1 MESRRTALF
10 RPSDTLLSLIH
21 ADDRAAM
28 QAWLG
33 ACLAG
38 KEPPAL
44 EFRALL
50 PDGGVRYLHAHGN
63 LVRDAANKPIRMT
76 GIAQDITDRKRAEER
91 IAQYLLDLEAAR
103 EAQEKD
109 AAELAHMIEELGL
122 EKERAEAATRAKSEF
137 LANMSHEIRTPMN
150 GVIGMTGLL
159 LDTELND
166 EQRRYAE
173 IVRASGEALLGIIND
188 ILDFSKIEAGKLDL
202 ETLDFDLQGLLDDFT
217 ATVAVQAHEKGL
229 AFLCAADPRTPM
241 LLRGD
246 PGRLRQIL
254 TNLAGNAIK
263 FTRTGEVAVRVSLQE
278 ETEAGCLL
286 RFSVQDTGIGIPEDK
301 IAVLFDKFTQV
312 DASTTRKYGGT
323 GLGLAISKQL
333 AELMGGEIGVESTEG
348 QGSEFWFTVRLGK
361 QPAVARAPSPQPI
374 VTRHSAR
381 ERLQP
386 FAGVNARIL
395 LAEDNITNQQ
405 VALGILKKL
414 GLRADAVANGAEALQ
429 ALESIPY
436 DLVLMDVQMP
446 VMDGLEATR
455 QIRNPQSAVPN
466 HRDSHHRHD
475 RPRHAGRP
483 GALPRGGHERLC
495 VQTGVTAGPGR
506 GSGALAAE
514 E

>member
-1 MESRRTALF
+1 
-10 RPSDTLLSLIH
+10 
-21 ADDRAAM
+21 
-28 QAWLG
+28 
-33 ACLAG
+33 
-38 KEPPAL
+38 
-44 EFRALL
+44 
-50 PDGGVRYLHAHGN
+50 
-63 LVRDAANKPIRMT
+63 MT

-103 EAQEKD
+103 EAQEKN
-109 AAELAHMIEELGL
+109 AAELARMVGELGL

-159 LDTELND
+159 LDTELNE

-173 IVRASGEALLGIIND
+173 IVRGSGEALLGIIND

-202 ETLDFDLQGLLDDFT
+202 ETLDFDLQGLLEDFA
-217 ATVAVQAHEKGL
+217 ATVAVRAHEKGL
-229 AFLCAADPRTPM
+229 ELLCAADPRTPM

-278 ETEAGCLL
+278 ETETECLL

-301 IAVLFDKFTQV
+301 IGVLFEKFTQV

-333 AELMGGEIGVESTEG
+333 AELMGGEVGVESTEG

-361 QPAVARAPSPQPI
+361 QPAGARAPSPQPI
-374 VTRHSAR
+374 VTRHTAR
-381 ERLQP
+381 ETVAAFRRRQGAHPAGRGQHHQP
-386 FAGVNARIL
+386 AGGAGHPQEAGPARRRGGQRGRGGQSPRNHPL
-395 LAEDNITNQQ
+395 RPGAD
-405 VALGILKKL
+405 G
-414 GLRADAVANGAEALQ
+414 RADAGDGRPRGYPANSQSA
-429 ALESIPY
+429 
-436 DLVLMDVQMP
+436 
-446 VMDGLEATR
+446 
-455 QIRNPQSAVPN
+455 IRHPQSP
-466 HRDSHHRHD
+466 DSHHRHD

-495 VQTGVTAGPGR
+495 VQAGVAAGPGR
-506 GSGALAAE
+506 GAGALAAE
-514 E
+514 ENQRMQPRHAGRLRPGGHAGAPHGR